1 MTTLVGAFNQEKAL
15 VGAFYVIVKTDGS
28 FAALLSSY
36 CYHCAGVQGPAVGRA
51 LTELLLEGEY
61 KTIDLSRLGFQR
73 LIDKT
78 KMLERYCV

>member
-1 MTTLVGAFNQEKAL
+1 MEHYTAL
-15 VGAFYVIVKTDGS
+15 V
-28 FAALLSSY
+28 Y
-36 CYHCAGVQGPAVGRA
+36 CCYCDCAGVQGPAVGRA

>member
-1 MTTLVGAFNQEKAL
+1 MKAAVAAFTQEKAL
-15 VGAFYVIVKTDGS
+15 VGAFSVIVQHHR
-28 FAALLSSY
+28 LIVSSNY
-36 CYHCAGVQGPAVGRA
+36 CDCAGVQGPAVGRA
-51 LTELLLEGEY
+51 LAELLLEGEY